1 MKKIPTFSF
10 TVFIVLIISLII
22 VFINSDDTFGQTFIE
37 QIRVADSDDTLD
49 TLSDEQLV
57 SLGKAVCQSSAEW
70 KDENNSLIVINNI
83 VSDYDINTSFIV
95 NLNYFSLFGLNMKYN
110 HRSKARMAE
119 LADALDSKSS
129 IFGCGGSTPPPGTFY
144 IQKNSLSRMVT

>member
-37 QIRVADSDDTLD
+37 QIRVADSDETLD

-57 SLGKAVCQSSAEW
+57 SLGKAVCQSSVEW

-83 VSDYDINTSFIV
+83 VSDYDINTSFDDRIIPILRFQSSYELCPEYV
-95 NLNYFSLFGLNMKYN
+95 ERLESLFF
-110 HRSKARMAE
+110 E
-119 LADALDSKSS
+119 E
-129 IFGCGGSTPPPGTFY
+129 
-144 IQKNSLSRMVT
+144 

>member
-22 VFINSDDTFGQTFIE
+22 VFINNDDTFGQTFIE

-83 VSDYDINTSFIV
+83 VSDYDINTSFDDRIIPILRFQSSYELCPEYV
-95 NLNYFSLFGLNMKYN
+95 ERLESLFI
-110 HRSKARMAE
+110 E
-119 LADALDSKSS
+119 E
-129 IFGCGGSTPPPGTFY
+129 
-144 IQKNSLSRMVT
+144 

>member
-57 SLGKAVCQSSAEW
+57 SLGKAVCQSSAEL

-83 VSDYDINTSFIV
+83 VSDYDINTSFNDRIIPILRFQSSYELCPEYV
-95 NLNYFSLFGLNMKYN
+95 ERLESLFI
-110 HRSKARMAE
+110 E
-119 LADALDSKSS
+119 E
-129 IFGCGGSTPPPGTFY
+129 
-144 IQKNSLSRMVT
+144 

>member
-57 SLGKAVCQSSAEW
+57 SLGKSVCQSSAEW

-83 VSDYDINTSFIV
+83 VSEYDINTSVDDRIIPILRFQSSYELCPEYV
-95 NLNYFSLFGLNMKYN
+95 ERLESLFI
-110 HRSKARMAE
+110 E
-119 LADALDSKSS
+119 E
-129 IFGCGGSTPPPGTFY
+129 
-144 IQKNSLSRMVT
+144 

>member
-49 TLSDEQLV
+49 TLSDEKLV

-70 KDENNSLIVINNI
+70 KDENNSLVVINNI
-83 VSDYDINTSFIV
+83 VSDFDINTSVDDRILPILRFQSSYELCPEYV
-95 NLNYFSLFGLNMKYN
+95 ERLESLFI
-110 HRSKARMAE
+110 E
-119 LADALDSKSS
+119 E
-129 IFGCGGSTPPPGTFY
+129 
-144 IQKNSLSRMVT
+144 

>member
-49 TLSDEQLV
+49 TLTDEKLV

-83 VSDYDINTSFIV
+83 VSDFDINTSVDDRILPILRFQSSYELCPEYV
-95 NLNYFSLFGLNMKYN
+95 ERLESLFI
-110 HRSKARMAE
+110 E
-119 LADALDSKSS
+119 E
-129 IFGCGGSTPPPGTFY
+129 
-144 IQKNSLSRMVT
+144 

>member
-37 QIRVADSDDTLD
+37 QVRVADSDDTLD
-49 TLSDEQLV
+49 TLSDEKLV

-70 KDENNSLIVINNI
+70 KDENNSLLVINNI
-83 VSDYDINTSFIV
+83 VSDFDINTSVDDRILPILRFQSSYELCPEYV
-95 NLNYFSLFGLNMKYN
+95 ERLESLFI
-110 HRSKARMAE
+110 E
-119 LADALDSKSS
+119 E
-129 IFGCGGSTPPPGTFY
+129 
-144 IQKNSLSRMVT
+144 

>member
-57 SLGKAVCQSSAEW
+57 SLGKAVCQSSGEW

-83 VSDYDINTSFIV
+83 VSDYDINTSFDDRIIPILRFQSSYELCPEYV
-95 NLNYFSLFGLNMKYN
+95 ERLESLFI
-110 HRSKARMAE
+110 E
-119 LADALDSKSS
+119 E
-129 IFGCGGSTPPPGTFY
+129 
-144 IQKNSLSRMVT
+144 

>member
-37 QIRVADSDDTLD
+37 QIRDADSDDTLD

-83 VSDYDINTSFIV
+83 VSDYDINTSFNDRIIPILRFQSSYELCPEYV
-95 NLNYFSLFGLNMKYN
+95 ERLESLFI
-110 HRSKARMAE
+110 E
-119 LADALDSKSS
+119 E
-129 IFGCGGSTPPPGTFY
+129 
-144 IQKNSLSRMVT
+144 

>member
-37 QIRVADSDDTLD
+37 QIRVADSDETLD
-49 TLSDEQLV
+49 TLSDEKLV

-70 KDENNSLIVINNI
+70 IDENNSLIVINNI
-83 VSDYDINTSFIV
+83 VSDFDINTSVDDRILPILRFQSSYELCPEYV
-95 NLNYFSLFGLNMKYN
+95 ERLESLFI
-110 HRSKARMAE
+110 E
-119 LADALDSKSS
+119 E
-129 IFGCGGSTPPPGTFY
+129 
-144 IQKNSLSRMVT
+144 

>member
-49 TLSDEQLV
+49 TLSDEKLV

-83 VSDYDINTSFIV
+83 VSDFDINTSV
-95 NLNYFSLFGLNMKYN
+95 NDRILPILRFQSSYELCPEYVERLESLFI
-110 HRSKARMAE
+110 E
-119 LADALDSKSS
+119 E
-129 IFGCGGSTPPPGTFY
+129 
-144 IQKNSLSRMVT
+144 

>member
-37 QIRVADSDDTLD
+37 QIRVADSDDTLN

-83 VSDYDINTSFIV
+83 VSDYDINTSFDDRIIPILRFQSSYELCPEYV
-95 NLNYFSLFGLNMKYN
+95 ERLESLFI
-110 HRSKARMAE
+110 E
-119 LADALDSKSS
+119 E
-129 IFGCGGSTPPPGTFY
+129 
-144 IQKNSLSRMVT
+144 

>member
-37 QIRVADSDDTLD
+37 QVRVADSDDTLD
-49 TLSDEQLV
+49 TLSDEKLV

-83 VSDYDINTSFIV
+83 VSDFDINTSVDDRILPILRFQSSYELCPEYV
-95 NLNYFSLFGLNMKYN
+95 ERLESLFI
-110 HRSKARMAE
+110 E
-119 LADALDSKSS
+119 E
-129 IFGCGGSTPPPGTFY
+129 
-144 IQKNSLSRMVT
+144 

>member
-1 MKKIPTFSF
+1 LKKIPTFSF

-37 QIRVADSDDTLD
+37 QIRVADSDETLD
-49 TLSDEQLV
+49 TLSDEKLV

-83 VSDYDINTSFIV
+83 VSDFDINTSVDDRILPILRFQSSYELCPEYV
-95 NLNYFSLFGLNMKYN
+95 ERLESLFI
-110 HRSKARMAE
+110 E
-119 LADALDSKSS
+119 E
-129 IFGCGGSTPPPGTFY
+129 
-144 IQKNSLSRMVT
+144 

>member
-49 TLSDEQLV
+49 TLSDEKLV

-83 VSDYDINTSFIV
+83 VSDFDINTSVDDRILPILRFQSSYELCPEYV
-95 NLNYFSLFGLNMKYN
+95 ERLESLLI
-110 HRSKARMAE
+110 E
-119 LADALDSKSS
+119 E
-129 IFGCGGSTPPPGTFY
+129 
-144 IQKNSLSRMVT
+144 

>member
-37 QIRVADSDDTLD
+37 QIRVADSDETLD
-49 TLSDEQLV
+49 TLSDEKLV

-70 KDENNSLIVINNI
+70 KDENNSLVVINNI
-83 VSDYDINTSFIV
+83 VSDFDINTSVDDRILPILRFQSSYELCPEYV
-95 NLNYFSLFGLNMKYN
+95 ERLESLFI
-110 HRSKARMAE
+110 E
-119 LADALDSKSS
+119 E
-129 IFGCGGSTPPPGTFY
+129 
-144 IQKNSLSRMVT
+144 

>member
-1 MKKIPTFSF
+1 MRKIPTFSF

-49 TLSDEQLV
+49 TLSDEKLV

-83 VSDYDINTSFIV
+83 VSDFDINTSVDNRILPILRFQSSYELCPEYV
-95 NLNYFSLFGLNMKYN
+95 ERLESLFI
-110 HRSKARMAE
+110 E
-119 LADALDSKSS
+119 E
-129 IFGCGGSTPPPGTFY
+129 
-144 IQKNSLSRMVT
+144 

>member
-1 MKKIPTFSF
+1 LKKIPTFSF

-37 QIRVADSDDTLD
+37 QIRVADSDETLD
-49 TLSDEQLV
+49 TLSDEKLV

-83 VSDYDINTSFIV
+83 VSDFDINTSVDNRILPILRFQSSYELCPEYV
-95 NLNYFSLFGLNMKYN
+95 ERLESLFI
-110 HRSKARMAE
+110 E
-119 LADALDSKSS
+119 E
-129 IFGCGGSTPPPGTFY
+129 
-144 IQKNSLSRMVT
+144 

>member
-1 MKKIPTFSF
+1 LKKIPTFSF

-49 TLSDEQLV
+49 TLSDEKLV

-83 VSDYDINTSFIV
+83 VSDFDINTSVDNRILPILRFQSSYELCPEYV
-95 NLNYFSLFGLNMKYN
+95 ERLESLFI
-110 HRSKARMAE
+110 E
-119 LADALDSKSS
+119 E
-129 IFGCGGSTPPPGTFY
+129 
-144 IQKNSLSRMVT
+144 

>member
-22 VFINSDDTFGQTFIE
+22 VFINRHDTFGQTFIE
-37 QIRVADSDDTLD
+37 QIRVADSDETLD
-49 TLSDEQLV
+49 TLSDEKLV

-83 VSDYDINTSFIV
+83 VSDFDINTSVDDRILPILRFQSSYELCPEYV
-95 NLNYFSLFGLNMKYN
+95 ERLESLFI
-110 HRSKARMAE
+110 E
-119 LADALDSKSS
+119 E
-129 IFGCGGSTPPPGTFY
+129 
-144 IQKNSLSRMVT
+144 

>member
-49 TLSDEQLV
+49 TLSDEKLV

-83 VSDYDINTSFIV
+83 VSDFDINTSVDNRILPILRFQSSYELCPEYV
-95 NLNYFSLFGLNMKYN
+95 ERLESLFI
-110 HRSKARMAE
+110 E
-119 LADALDSKSS
+119 E
-129 IFGCGGSTPPPGTFY
+129 
-144 IQKNSLSRMVT
+144 

>member
-49 TLSDEQLV
+49 TPSDEKLV

-83 VSDYDINTSFIV
+83 VSDFDINTSVDDRILPILRFQSSYELCPEYV
-95 NLNYFSLFGLNMKYN
+95 ERLESLFI
-110 HRSKARMAE
+110 E
-119 LADALDSKSS
+119 E
-129 IFGCGGSTPPPGTFY
+129 
-144 IQKNSLSRMVT
+144 

>member
-37 QIRVADSDDTLD
+37 QIRIADSDDTLD
-49 TLSDEQLV
+49 TLSDEILV

-83 VSDYDINTSFIV
+83 VSDFDINTSVDDRILPILRFQSSYELCPEYV
-95 NLNYFSLFGLNMKYN
+95 ERLESLFI
-110 HRSKARMAE
+110 E
-119 LADALDSKSS
+119 E
-129 IFGCGGSTPPPGTFY
+129 
-144 IQKNSLSRMVT
+144 

>member
-37 QIRVADSDDTLD
+37 QIRVADSDETLD
-49 TLSDEQLV
+49 TLSDEKLV

-83 VSDYDINTSFIV
+83 VSDFDINTSVDDRILPILRFQSSYELCPEYV
-95 NLNYFSLFGLNMKYN
+95 ERLESLFI
-110 HRSKARMAE
+110 E
-119 LADALDSKSS
+119 E
-129 IFGCGGSTPPPGTFY
+129 
-144 IQKNSLSRMVT
+144 

>member
-49 TLSDEQLV
+49 TLSDEKLV
-57 SLGKAVCQSSAEW
+57 SLGKVVCQSSAEW

-83 VSDYDINTSFIV
+83 VSDFDINTSVDDRILPILRFQSSYELCPEYV
-95 NLNYFSLFGLNMKYN
+95 ERLESLFI
-110 HRSKARMAE
+110 E
-119 LADALDSKSS
+119 E
-129 IFGCGGSTPPPGTFY
+129 
-144 IQKNSLSRMVT
+144 

>member
-1 MKKIPTFSF
+1 M
-10 TVFIVLIISLII
+10 IISLII

-49 TLSDEQLV
+49 TLSDEKLV

-83 VSDYDINTSFIV
+83 VSDFDINTSVDDRILPILRFQSSYELCPEYV
-95 NLNYFSLFGLNMKYN
+95 ERLESLFI
-110 HRSKARMAE
+110 E
-119 LADALDSKSS
+119 E
-129 IFGCGGSTPPPGTFY
+129 
-144 IQKNSLSRMVT
+144 

>member
-22 VFINSDDTFGQTFIE
+22 VFINNDDTFGQTFIE
-37 QIRVADSDDTLD
+37 QIRIADSDDTLD
-49 TLSDEQLV
+49 TLSDEKLV

-83 VSDYDINTSFIV
+83 VSDFDINTSVDDRILPILRFQSSYELCPEYV
-95 NLNYFSLFGLNMKYN
+95 ERLESLFI
-110 HRSKARMAE
+110 E
-119 LADALDSKSS
+119 E
-129 IFGCGGSTPPPGTFY
+129 
-144 IQKNSLSRMVT
+144 

>member
-57 SLGKAVCQSSAEW
+57 SLGKAVAPGQFSI
-70 KDENNSLIVINNI
+70 DEVKKIIN
-83 VSDYDINTSFIV
+83 
-95 NLNYFSLFGLNMKYN
+95 LK
-110 HRSKARMAE
+110 RSK
-119 LADALDSKSS
+119 
-129 IFGCGGSTPPPGTFY
+129 
-144 IQKNSLSRMVT
+144 

>member
-49 TLSDEQLV
+49 TLSDEKLV
-57 SLGKAVCQSSAEW
+57 SLGRAVCQSSAEW
-70 KDENNSLIVINNI
+70 KDENNSLVVINNI
-83 VSDYDINTSFIV
+83 VSDFDINTSVDDRILPILRFQSSYELCPEYV
-95 NLNYFSLFGLNMKYN
+95 ERLESLFI
-110 HRSKARMAE
+110 E
-119 LADALDSKSS
+119 E
-129 IFGCGGSTPPPGTFY
+129 
-144 IQKNSLSRMVT
+144 

>member
-37 QIRVADSDDTLD
+37 QIRVADSDETLD
-49 TLSDEQLV
+49 TLSDEKLV

-83 VSDYDINTSFIV
+83 VSDYDINTSVDDRILPILRFQSSYELCPEYV
-95 NLNYFSLFGLNMKYN
+95 ERLESLFI
-110 HRSKARMAE
+110 E
-119 LADALDSKSS
+119 E
-129 IFGCGGSTPPPGTFY
+129 
-144 IQKNSLSRMVT
+144 

>member
-1 MKKIPTFSF
+1 LKKIPTFSF

-49 TLSDEQLV
+49 TLTDEKLV

-83 VSDYDINTSFIV
+83 VSDFDINTSVDDRILPILRFQSSYELCPEYV
-95 NLNYFSLFGLNMKYN
+95 ERLESLFI
-110 HRSKARMAE
+110 E
-119 LADALDSKSS
+119 E
-129 IFGCGGSTPPPGTFY
+129 
-144 IQKNSLSRMVT
+144 

>member
-49 TLSDEQLV
+49 TLSDEKLV

-83 VSDYDINTSFIV
+83 VSDFDINTSVDDRILPILRFQSSYELCPEYV
-95 NLNYFSLFGLNMKYN
+95 ERLESLFI
-110 HRSKARMAE
+110 E
-119 LADALDSKSS
+119 E
-129 IFGCGGSTPPPGTFY
+129 
-144 IQKNSLSRMVT
+144 